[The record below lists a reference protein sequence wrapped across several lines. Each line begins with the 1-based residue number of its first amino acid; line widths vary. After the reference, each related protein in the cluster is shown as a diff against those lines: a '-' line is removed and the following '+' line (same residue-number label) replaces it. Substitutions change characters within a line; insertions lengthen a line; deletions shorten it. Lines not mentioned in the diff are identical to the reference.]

1 MQLRNL
7 VAMTVLSA
15 GCSLVLDTDKQQCTE
30 PADCGSFNGQPL
42 YACVDNY
49 CEQVAC
55 ATDAECQ
62 ARGAFV
68 CGTLRTCEPAQCVS
82 NEQCTRPGESCAAG
96 RCADPLF
103 QCFSQ
108 PQPLTSSEPA
118 VVRLKLLS
126 YADQKPVS
134 DLKVRV
140 CAIADLACN
149 TPLDVQTT
157 YDDQG
162 MLTIGKLENGA
173 RYSIRFTGKDASG
186 MPLLEHEYFMQRPA
200 VGLTPEADKLEMV
213 PESLVNVLASAA
225 GTTWKPEQGL
235 VLAQIFGCDL
245 KPLAG
250 VSLTD
255 NRAAGLFY
263 LTGAASTS
271 LTQTDG
277 SGVGGFVNMEV
288 DNAGNAVQHKVSFS
302 YGGRPMFSFLVA
314 PRPHVMTALAI
325 YLGDYGTTVDR
336 AATFVR

>member
-1 MQLRNL
+1 MRFRNL
-7 VAMTVLSA
+7 VALAVVCS
-15 GCSLVLDTDKQQCTE
+15 GCSLVLDTDKQQCTQ
-30 PADCGSFNGQPL
+30 PADCGLFNEQPL
-42 YACVDNY
+42 YACVDSY
-49 CEQVAC
+49 CEPVAC
-55 ATDAECQ
+55 ATDTECQ

-68 CGTLRTCEPAQCVS
+68 CGMSRTCEPALCAR
-82 NEQCTRPGESCAAG
+82 NEECTRPGESCTLG
-96 RCADPLF
+96 RCVDPLF

-108 PQPLTSSEPA
+108 PQPLASSEPA

-126 YADQKPVS
+126 YADQKPVT

-149 TPLDVQTT
+149 TPLDVQTS
-157 YDDQG
+157 YDEQG
-162 MLTIGKLENGA
+162 MLTIGGLENRA

-186 MPLLEHEYFMQRPA
+186 MPLLEHEYFMQRPV

-225 GTTWKPEQGL
+225 GTTWRPEQGL

-245 KPLAG
+245 KPLAN

-255 NRAAGLFY
+255 NRPAGLFY

-288 DNAGNAVQHKVSFS
+288 DNAGHAVQHKLSFS
-302 YGGRPMFSFLVA
+302 YAGRPMFSFLVA

-336 AATFVR
+336 AATFTR